1 MVEERDPP
9 NTSEEQEPIG
19 NENIPEYK
27 SQKETLEAPLYGIP
41 PNGKVLEEIKP
52 PNHSKKQEP
61 IGKENTLG
69 YQIQTETLETPLDMI
84 PPN

>member
-9 NTSEEQEPIG
+9 NPSEEQEPIG

-41 PNGKVLEEIKP
+41 HNGKVLEEINP
-52 PNHSKKQEP
+52 
-61 IGKENTLG
+61 
-69 YQIQTETLETPLDMI
+69 QTIARNRNP
-84 PPN
+84 